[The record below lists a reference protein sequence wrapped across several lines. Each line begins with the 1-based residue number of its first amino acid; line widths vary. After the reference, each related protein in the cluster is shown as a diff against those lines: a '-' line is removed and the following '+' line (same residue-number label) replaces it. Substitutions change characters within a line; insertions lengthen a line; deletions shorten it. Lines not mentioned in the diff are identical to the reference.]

1 MHFKCIDNGFKRI
14 CNVTQSIVKTL
25 TMFNK
30 CLRMDQKCF
39 STRWQL
45 FPTDDPNA
53 AQTLKTKDVSSRC
66 NKADPHT
73 VNTANSTMFTCNK
86 YSIEHQN
93 SATWRIWF
101 CLINKEQFSATCIK
115 TFAEQQPIPT
125 GGRNTE
131 KQLVMA
137 WLFWQFAPKVATYQF
152 INFSVIVFPRNNH
165 SLE

>member
-1 MHFKCIDNGFKRI
+1 MDNALQRIDNGLKRI

-30 CLRMDQKCF
+30 CLRMDEKCF
-39 STRWQL
+39 STRGQL
-45 FPTDDPNA
+45 FPTVDRNA

-93 SATWRIWF
+93 SASGRIRF
-101 CLINKEQFSATCIK
+101 
-115 TFAEQQPIPT
+115 
-125 GGRNTE
+125 
-131 KQLVMA
+131 
-137 WLFWQFAPKVATYQF
+137 
-152 INFSVIVFPRNNH
+152 
-165 SLE
+165 